1 MSQQLIEETP
11 HVSGQ
16 SNTPMTAPAHA
27 LTFEQVAEQLQCH
40 TVDGLRTAE
49 AERRLKECGR
59 NEFGEQ
65 QGVQPIKILIGQIAN
80 ALTLVRCPPFH
91 GPSKES
97 RSDFAHVVLI
107 LAMAAS
113 FGIQS
118 WIEGGVVAAVI
129 ILNIVVGFFQEFQA
143 AKTMDSL
150 RSLSSPTA
158 HAVRDGNNQVIM
170 TAEIAPG
177 DLVELKTGDT
187 IPADI
192 RLIEAV
198 NFETNEALLTGE
210 SLPVRKE
217 TASIFPDDTGPGD
230 RLNVAYSSSTVTK
243 GRARGIVFATGIY
256 TEIGQIAVAL
266 RGKSSRRREPKCRE
280 DGTASTGRWMQ
291 AWTLTF
297 SDAVGRFLGVNV
309 GTPLQRKLSKLAL
322 LLLGTAIACAIIVL
336 GSNEFNT
343 KREVIIYAVATG
355 LSMIPA
361 SLIVVLTITMAAGTK
376 RMVQRN
382 VIIRN
387 LKSLEA
393 LGGVTNICSDK
404 TGTLTQGT
412 MIVKKAWIPGHGTYS
427 VGATSEPFN
436 PTQGQLGLQDAQPK
450 DIDFQLS
457 DAEGTPINPEE
468 AVARD
473 PTLQEYLNVASL
485 ANLATVHQVEGEW
498 HGRGDPTEIA
508 IQVFASRFNWNRL
521 RLATGEKPQ
530 WHEVAEFPFDS
541 DVKKMSVIFKHDQ
554 SQKQW
559 VFTKGAVERV
569 ISSCP
574 RYAAGDE
581 IKHLT
586 PDIEQDILRN
596 MEALARLGLRVLAL
610 ASRTDI
616 RHVVD
621 NEAELDRGLFET
633 DLVFRGLIGL
643 YDPPRPESA
652 PSVRQCHEAGVSVHM
667 LTGDHPETARAI
679 ALEVGILPTKMSQIP
694 VGIAKTIVMAA
705 SDFDKLSDDEID
717 QLPLLPLVVA
727 RCAPQTKVRMINAL
741 HRRRCFVAMTGDGV
755 NDSPSLK
762 QSDVGIAMGLAGSDV
777 AKEASDIVLTDDN
790 FASILNAVEEGRRMF
805 DNIQKF
811 ILHVLAENIAQAC
824 TLLIGLA
831 FKDKN
836 GLSIFPLAPVE
847 ILWIIMITSGMPDMG
862 LGFEIAAP
870 DIMQRPPQNLKQG
883 VFTPELLIDMVVYGL
898 WMSALCLAS
907 FVLVLYGFGNGKA
920 DIGENCNNEYSE
932 DCKVIFRA
940 RATTFACLTWF
951 ALFLAWEMVNMR
963 RSLFRMQPKSKKYF
977 TQWMHDIWGNQFL
990 FWAIVAGFI
999 TMFPL
1004 IYIPTL
1010 NTVVFK
1016 HAPISWEWGIVFVEA
1031 VIFFLGIEAWKW
1043 MKRFYFRRQARKAS
1057 GGVVDLETRVFGHY
1071 YEISSGS
1078 QDEEVGQEKGAS

>member
-1 MSQQLIEETP
+1 MGQQPHEAK

-16 SNTPMTAPAHA
+16 ANKPMPAPAHA
-27 LTFEQVAEQLQCH
+27 LTVQEVAEQLDANLK
-40 TVDGLRTAE
+40 DGLTDAE
-49 AERRLKECGR
+49 AKRRLEEFGR
-59 NEFGEQ
+59 NEFGADK
-65 QGVQPIKILIGQIAN
+65 GVQPFKIFIGQIAN
-80 ALTLVRCPPFH
+80 ALTL
-91 GPSKES
+91 
-97 RSDFAHVVLI
+97 VLI

-118 WIEGGVVAAVI
+118 WIEGSVITAVI

-158 HAVRDGNNQVIM
+158 QAVRGGNNETVV
-170 TAEIAPG
+170 TAEVVPG
-177 DLVELKTGDT
+177 DMVELKIGDT

-192 RLIEAV
+192 RLVEAV
-198 NFETNEALLTGE
+198 SFETNEALLTGE

-217 TASIFPDDTGPGD
+217 VAAVFPDDTGPGD

-243 GRARGIVFATGIY
+243 GRARGVVFATGMF
-256 TEIGQIAVAL
+256 TEIGQIAAAL
-266 RGKSSRRREPKCRE
+266 RGKSSRRREPKRRA
-280 DGTASTGRWMQ
+280 DGTTHIGRWME
-291 AWTLTF
+291 AWALTL
-297 SDAVGRFLGVNV
+297 SDAIGRFLGVNV

-322 LLLGTAIACAIIVL
+322 LLLGTAIVCAIIVL
-336 GSNEFNT
+336 GANEFNS

-376 RMVQRN
+376 RMVQRH
-382 VIIRN
+382 VIVRN
-387 LKSLEA
+387 LNSLEA

-412 MIVKKAWIPGHGTYS
+412 MIVKKAWIPGRATYS
-427 VGATSEPFN
+427 VGTTSEPFN
-436 PTQGQLGLQDAQPK
+436 PTVGELSLKEAQPK
-450 DIDFQLS
+450 DINFQNDEAEGS
-457 DAEGTPINPEE
+457 TIDAEEL
-468 AVARD
+468 VARD
-473 PTLQEYLNVASL
+473 TTLQEYLNVASL
-485 ANLATVHQVEGEW
+485 ANLATVHTVNNEW
-498 HGRGDPTEIA
+498 NARGDPTDIA
-508 IQVFASRFNWNRL
+508 MQVFASRFGRNRL
-521 RLATGEKPQ
+521 HLSTGEKAR
-530 WHEVAEFPFDS
+530 WREIAEFPFDS
-541 DVKKMSVIFKHDQ
+541 DVKMMSVIFEDREA
-554 SQKQW
+554 QKQW
-559 VFTKGAVERV
+559 IFTKGAVERV
-569 ISSCP
+569 ISSCSH
-574 RYAAGDE
+574 YAVGDE
-581 IKHLT
+581 IKEMTDSIGEDVLS
-586 PDIEQDILRN
+586 N

-616 RHVVD
+616 RHFQE
-621 NEAELDRGLFET
+621 NEANLERGQFEQ
-633 DLVFRGLIGL
+633 DLIFRGLIGL

-652 PSVRQCHEAGVSVHM
+652 PSVKMFHEAGVSVHM

-679 ALEVGILPTKMSQIP
+679 ALEVNILPSKMSQIP
-694 VGIAKTIVMAA
+694 KDVAKTMVMSA
-705 SDFDKLSDDEID
+705 SEFDKLSDDEID
-717 QLPLLPLVVA
+717 KLPRLPLVVA
-727 RCAPQTKVRMINAL
+727 RCAPQAKVRMIQAL
-741 HRRRCFVAMTGDGV
+741 HRRKRFVAMTGDGV

-762 QSDVGIAMGLAGSDV
+762 RSDVGIAMGQAGSDV

-790 FASILNAVEEGRRMF
+790 FASILNAVSEGRRMF

-836 GLSIFPLAPVE
+836 GISVFPLAPVE

-870 DIMQRPPQNLKQG
+870 DIMQRTPQNLKQG
-883 VFTPELLIDMVVYGL
+883 VFAPELLIDMVVYGL

-907 FVLVLYGFGNGKA
+907 FVLVLYGFGNGSA

-932 DCKVIFRA
+932 GCRVIFRA

-963 RSLFRMQPKSKKYF
+963 RSFFRMRPKSKRYF
-977 TQWMHDIWGNQFL
+977 TQWMYDVWRNQFL
-990 FWAIVAGFI
+990 FWAIIAGFV

-1004 IYIPTL
+1004 IYIPKL

-1016 HAPISWEWGIVFVEA
+1016 HAPISWEWGIVFIEA
-1031 VIFFLGIEAWKW
+1031 LLFFLGIEAWKW
-1043 MKRFYFRRQARKAS
+1043 AKRVYFRLQARKS
-1057 GGVVDLETRVFGHY
+1057 TRDIDDLETRVFGLCDRGV
-1071 YEISSGS
+1071 SAN
-1078 QDEEVGQEKGAS
+1078 QDEEAVSGGWRENSSIR